1 MVMSTTESLIVH
13 TPNEMVN
20 ELKLYMSE
28 DIKIANGIVLKCPKI
43 KDVAEYGESSYFS
56 MINTICATP
65 SSMMVVL
72 DDMKLNYMKI
82 SDFELFMMLVQ
93 SLKPKAT
100 YPILGDLDLTKFK
113 PHQINGTEEVI
124 LVHEDTVNDETP
136 IVINPIIYEVLV
148 TYIRKMHNF
157 KKEVKKAGNEIT
169 RRQLIRLARQDAEMA
184 KNKPHESFLRPVI
197 SAVKCRMGY
206 EMSYIKNMGIFE
218 LMDDLSR
225 LNIIV
230 QADAALGGMYSGM
243 VDTKKMDKTV
253 LNWTRNIVEDDND
266 KGKAIADGVVR

>member
-1 MVMSTTESLIVH
+1 MEGFQVD
-13 TPNEMVN
+13 

-43 KDVAEYGESSYFS
+43 RDVAEYGESDYFH
-56 MINTICATP
+56 MAQMLCATP
-65 SSMMVVL
+65 SSMMVQL

-82 SDFELFMMLVQ
+82 KDFELFMMLCQ
-93 SLKPKAT
+93 SLKPET
-100 YPILGDLDLTKFK
+100 THLLLGDLDLTKFK
-113 PHQINGTEEVI
+113 PRPYGPTEEVV
-124 LVHEDTVNDETP
+124 LVYEGTENDEKP
-136 IVINPIIYEVLV
+136 IVITPIIHEVLT
-148 TYIRKMHNF
+148 TYIRKMHGF

-169 RRQLIRLARQDAEMA
+169 RKKLIYLARQDAEMA

-197 SAVKCRMGY
+197 SAVKCRQGY
-206 EMSYIKNMGIFE
+206 SMDYIREMGIFE

-230 QADAALGGMYSGM
+230 QADAALGGMYSGF

-253 LNWTRNIVEDDND
+253 LNWTRNIVEDEND